1 MVCSL
6 SNRIGGLKPGV
17 QKLIADPFDKPAAA
31 GKLRTGFADYTD
43 LGIRVYKCMRIY
55 LCGESFATRARRHEE
70 GPAAED
76 TQRRRNSKSEAR
88 NPKWFDKLTIL
99 SRVEG
104 QIQNANVRMTKTG
117 AGAGE
122 DLVPSTALRAGLR
135 IGISFSVLPRKGP
148 RRRMPKA
155 QVWRRKGFLRKT
167 AG

>member
-88 NPKWFDKLTIL
+88 NTK
-99 SRVEG
+99 

-117 AGAGE
+117 TGAGE
-122 DLVPSTALRAGLR
+122 DIVPSTPPRAGLR
-135 IGISFSVLPRKGP
+135 IGISFLRIAYLAE
-148 RRRMPKA
+148 R
-155 QVWRRKGFLRKT
+155 GFLRKT